1 MSIFDMVN
9 LAQINDGLSVG
20 GIVVIIVL
28 SLLQFTK
35 IPINPWTK
43 IFRWIGNKL
52 NEDLKKDNEGLKKD
66 IAEVN
71 TKLDKHI
78 EESEKKD
85 LSDTR
90 RDILEFCNSCMNKR
104 RHTQEQFIFI
114 IKKCDVYEAYVEKHH
129 VKNGEIQAAIAEIRR
144 IYTKCL
150 QENSF
155 LKEGE

>member
-1 MSIFDMVN
+1 MSILDMVN
-9 LAQINDGLSVG
+9 LAKLHDGLSVG
-20 GIVVIIVL
+20 GIAILIVL

-43 IFRWIGNKL
+43 IFKWIGNKL
-52 NEDLKKDNEGLKKD
+52 NEDLKKD

-104 RHTQEQFIFI
+104 RHTQEQFKFI
-114 IKKCDVYEAYVEKHH
+114 IKKCDIYESYVEKHH
-129 VKNGEIQAAIAEIRR
+129 IKNGEIQAAIAEIRR

>member
-9 LAQINDGLSVG
+9 LAKINDGLSVG

-52 NEDLKKDNEGLKKD
+52 NEDLKKD

-104 RHTQEQFIFI
+104 RHTQEQFTYI
-114 IKKCDVYEAYVEKHH
+114 IKKCDTYEAYVEKHH
-129 VKNGEIQAAIAEIRR
+129 IRNGEIQAAIAEIRR

-155 LKEGE
+155 LKEGEE

>member
-1 MSIFDMVN
+1 MVN
-9 LAQINDGLSVG
+9 LAKLHDGLSVG
-20 GIVVIIVL
+20 GIAILIVL

-43 IFRWIGNKL
+43 IFKWIGNKL
-52 NEDLKKDNEGLKKD
+52 NEDLKKD

-104 RHTQEQFIFI
+104 KHTQEQFKFI
-114 IKKCDVYEAYVEKHH
+114 IKKCDIYEAYVEKHH
-129 VKNGEIQAAIAEIRR
+129 IKNGEIQAAIAEIRR

-155 LKEGE
+155 LKEGEE

>member
-1 MSIFDMVN
+1 MVN

-150 QENSF
+150 QVNSF